1 MQTLYTLDLTH
12 IQHSIIG
19 DEFERGISGGQRKRV
34 NVGLEL
40 VMCYGLAMMRES
52 IGYWNTFWESMGYLF
67 LVTLVLTVINLMLI
81 SGTRLEK
88 KV

>member
-1 MQTLYTLDLTH
+1 
-12 IQHSIIG
+12 
-19 DEFERGISGGQRKRV
+19 
-34 NVGLEL
+34 
-40 VMCYGLAMMRES
+40 MRES
-52 IGYWNTFWESMGYLF
+52 IGYWNTSWESMGYLF

>member
-1 MQTLYTLDLTH
+1 MCGAPDVLVYFHTGPTKGKPYYEQ
-12 IQHSIIG
+12 G
-19 DEFERGISGGQRKRV
+19 VQR
-34 NVGLEL
+34 
-40 VMCYGLAMMRES
+40 MRES

>member
-1 MQTLYTLDLTH
+1 MLAARAERAPLLQGGKIAKGVNTPKKADTLAASAMR
-12 IQHSIIG
+12 QAR
-19 DEFERGISGGQRKRV
+19 RG
-34 NVGLEL
+34 
-40 VMCYGLAMMRES
+40 
-52 IGYWNTFWESMGYLF
+52 

>member
-1 MQTLYTLDLTH
+1 MKGLPCGAAKDCPKGTQVP
-12 IQHSIIG
+12 
-19 DEFERGISGGQRKRV
+19 SGGAFF
-34 NVGLEL
+34 LFYAFL
-40 VMCYGLAMMRES
+40 ITIIAYES